1 MSDEKTAAVRITQG
15 DIYKKQLEH
24 GDILIKVLQKLDHL
38 DDVPDRHR
46 EVELTLARL
55 FWIERIAYAGL
66 GAAIISMI
74 GLFTT
79 TIGAY

>member
-1 MSDEKTAAVRITQG
+1 MSDEKTSSVRITQG

-38 DDVPDRHR
+38 DDVPERLR

-55 FWIERIAYAGL
+55 FWIERVAYAGL
-66 GAAIISMI
+66 GAAIITMI
-74 GLFTT
+74 GLITT
-79 TIGAY
+79 

>member
-1 MSDEKTAAVRITQG
+1 MAEETTSVRITQA

-24 GDILIKVLQKLDHL
+24 GEILIQVLQKLDHL
-38 DDVPDRHR
+38 DDVPDRLR

-55 FWIERIAYAGL
+55 FWIERVAYAGL
-66 GAAIISMI
+66 GAAVLTMI
-74 GLFTT
+74 GLVTT

>member
-1 MSDEKTAAVRITQG
+1 MADEQTSVRITQA

-24 GDILIKVLQKLDHL
+24 GEILVKVLQKLDHL
-38 DDVPDRHR
+38 DDVPDRLR

-55 FWIERIAYAGL
+55 FWIERVAYTGL
-66 GAAIISMI
+66 GAAVLTMI
-74 GLFTT
+74 GLITT

>member
-1 MSDEKTAAVRITQG
+1 MSEEKTSVRITQG

-38 DDVPDRHR
+38 DDVPDRLR
-46 EVELTLARL
+46 DVELTLARL

-66 GAAIISMI
+66 GAALISMI

-79 TIGAY
+79 TIGAF

>member
-1 MSDEKTAAVRITQG
+1 MSDEKTSSVRITQG

-38 DDVPDRHR
+38 DDVPDRLR

-66 GAAIISMI
+66 GAAVISMI

-79 TIGAY
+79 TIGAF

>member
-1 MSDEKTAAVRITQG
+1 MSEEKTSSVRITQG

-38 DDVPDRHR
+38 DDVPDRLR
-46 EVELTLARL
+46 DVELTLARL

-79 TIGAY
+79 TIGAF

>member
-1 MSDEKTAAVRITQG
+1 MAEEKTSAVRITQG

-38 DDVPDRHR
+38 DDVPDRLR
-46 EVELTLARL
+46 DVELTLARL

-66 GAAIISMI
+66 GAALISMI

-79 TIGAY
+79 TIGAF

>member
-1 MSDEKTAAVRITQG
+1 MADETTGVRVTQA

-24 GDILIKVLQKLDHL
+24 GEILIKVLQKLDNL
-38 DDVPDRHR
+38 DDVPDRLR

-79 TIGAY
+79 SIGAF

>member
-1 MSDEKTAAVRITQG
+1 MADETTSVRVTQV

-24 GDILIKVLQKLDHL
+24 GEILIKVLQKLDNL
-38 DDVPDRHR
+38 DDVPDRLR

-79 TIGAY
+79 SIGAF

>member
-1 MSDEKTAAVRITQG
+1 MSDEKTSSVRITQG

-38 DDVPDRHR
+38 DDVPDRLR

-66 GAAIISMI
+66 GAAVISMI
-74 GLFTT
+74 GLITT
-79 TIGAY
+79 TVGAF

>member
-1 MSDEKTAAVRITQG
+1 MADESTSVRITQA

-24 GDILIKVLQKLDHL
+24 SEILTKVLQKLDHL
-38 DDVPDRHR
+38 DDVPDRLR

-66 GAAIISMI
+66 GAAILSMI
-74 GLFTT
+74 GLLTT
-79 TIGAY
+79 STGAF

>member
-1 MSDEKTAAVRITQG
+1 MADETSSVRVTQV

-24 GDILIKVLQKLDHL
+24 GEILIKVLQKLDNL
-38 DDVPDRHR
+38 DDVPDRLR

-79 TIGAY
+79 SIGAF

>member
-1 MSDEKTAAVRITQG
+1 MSEEKTSSVRITQG

-38 DDVPDRHR
+38 DDVPERLR

-55 FWIERIAYAGL
+55 FWIERVAYAGL
-66 GAAIISMI
+66 GAAVITMI
-74 GLFTT
+74 GLITT
-79 TIGAY
+79 TVGAY

>member
-1 MSDEKTAAVRITQG
+1 MSEEKTSAVRITQG

-38 DDVPDRHR
+38 DDVPDRLR
-46 EVELTLARL
+46 DVELTLARL

-66 GAAIISMI
+66 GAALISMI

-79 TIGAY
+79 TIGAF

>member
-1 MSDEKTAAVRITQG
+1 MSEEKTSVRITQG

-38 DDVPDRHR
+38 DDVPDRLR

-55 FWIERIAYAGL
+55 FWIERIAYIGL

-74 GLFTT
+74 GLITT
-79 TIGAY
+79 TVGAY

>member
-1 MSDEKTAAVRITQG
+1 MSEEKSSVRITQG

-38 DDVPDRHR
+38 DDVPERLR

-66 GAAIISMI
+66 GAAILSMI
-74 GLFTT
+74 GLLTT
-79 TIGAY
+79 NIGAF

>member
-1 MSDEKTAAVRITQG
+1 MSDEKTSSVRITQG

-38 DDVPDRHR
+38 DDVPDRLR
-46 EVELTLARL
+46 DVELTLARL

-66 GAAIISMI
+66 GAAVLSII
-74 GLFTT
+74 GLITSS
-79 TIGAY
+79 IGAF

>member
-1 MSDEKTAAVRITQG
+1 MSDEKTSAVRITQG

-38 DDVPDRHR
+38 DDVPDRLR

-66 GAAIISMI
+66 GAALISMI

-79 TIGAY
+79 TIGAF

>member
-1 MSDEKTAAVRITQG
+1 MSEEKTSSVRITQG

-38 DDVPDRHR
+38 DDVPDRLR
-46 EVELTLARL
+46 DVELTLARL

-66 GAAIISMI
+66 GAALISMI

-79 TIGAY
+79 TIGAF

>member
-1 MSDEKTAAVRITQG
+1 MAEETTTVRVTQA

-24 GDILIKVLQKLDHL
+24 GEILIKVLQKLDNL
-38 DDVPDRHR
+38 DDVPDRLR

-79 TIGAY
+79 TIGAF

>member
-1 MSDEKTAAVRITQG
+1 MAEETTSVRITQA

-24 GDILIKVLQKLDHL
+24 GEILIQVLQKLDHL
-38 DDVPDRHR
+38 DDVPDRLR

-55 FWIERIAYAGL
+55 FWIEKIAYAGL
-66 GAAIISMI
+66 GAALISMI

-79 TIGAY
+79 TIGAF

>member
-1 MSDEKTAAVRITQG
+1 MSEEKTSVRITQG

-38 DDVPDRHR
+38 DDVPDRLR
-46 EVELTLARL
+46 DVELTLARL

-66 GAAIISMI
+66 GAAILTMI
-74 GLFTT
+74 GLVTT
-79 TIGAY
+79 SIGAF